1 LLFGKGIADCCSDLS
16 LLRHCSLGTQE
27 SAVVISSRSSLFAER
42 RLVVSLF

>member
-1 LLFGKGIADCCSDLS
+1 